1 MQHFQ
6 QIQIS
11 SEQGYLVLKW
21 LLVAESKTLSI
32 QVAKDSEFTQE
43 TRTFVMPSVTSVNL
57 DVGQGD
63 WYVRFGAW
71 IGTDKRGTVEWSGV
85 YGPIGVPSMK
95 GQPPVRPS
103 KFGILHTQSLETG
116 IRLHTG
122 YINPAFA
129 VLEFSKKESF
139 PASAT
144 TTKYAYDFANGYF
157 DCDGL
162 RPEDIYSV
170 RISTLLGDVDKLPY
184 DSIGMLGGWTT
195 VHKKRAKAA
204 TKPHDLRDQT
214 MRAADAVMLREAK
227 EKQTLR
233 FKSSS
238 DYTAFLAAKTRN
250 QDTMDRR

>member
-1 MQHFQ
+1 MQHIQ
-6 QIQIS
+6 DLQIS

-21 LLVAESKTLSI
+21 LTIVECKNLSI
-32 QVAKDSEFTQE
+32 QIAKDSEFRTE
-43 TRTFVMPSVTSVNL
+43 PRTFVTPGIQGVNL
-57 DVGQGD
+57 DVGLGD
-63 WYVRFGAW
+63 WYVRIGVW
-71 IGTDKRGTVEWSGV
+71 IGSDKRGTIEWSGI
-85 YGPIGVPSMK
+85 YGPIAVPSMK
-95 GQPPVRPS
+95 SSPPVRPS
-103 KFGILHTQSLETG
+103 KFGILHTQSLEGG
-116 IRLHTG
+116 IRLHSG

-129 VLEFSKKESF
+129 VMEFSKQNTF

-144 TTKYAYDFANGYF
+144 TTNYAYDFANGYF

-162 RPEDIYSV
+162 RAEDIYSV
-170 RISTLLGDVDKLPY
+170 RIATLVGDVEKLPY
-184 DSIGMLGGWTT
+184 DSIVMLGAWTT

-233 FKSSS
+233 FTTSS
-238 DYTAFLAAKTRN
+238 DYTAYLAAKTRN